1 MSKGPPRFL
10 LLKAQPIPAGA
21 RWITVTPPGHEKGQP
36 VLVQPHPTHKGVWSV
51 IGGAGGKLNYLKLR
65 GIKPE
70 GSYKSDLAEK
80 DKARRELAKQQA
92 ARDKELGIAKP
103 KAVRKAEI
111 AAQRQ
116 QHQREFIATVAAAA
130 GWRKEQ
136 TEFKAEDHA
145 HLSPEAY
152 QAVQRQHHASL
163 LKKAKA
169 FVAQQRAELLADADK
184 KAEAFGAVP
193 LTAPKDRPEALTVND
208 LDPVKAPDAGIGLSH
223 DYAERAVEKAGG
235 ADDLKAEVDALREPK
250 AGGGGDKRRE
260 MAEQIKREL
269 AELKIPD
276 TPLPDPKSLDTRQ
289 TLGLLAAE
297 KRLRQA
303 ERAMSKA
310 MAAIDKAEDIKEI
323 QAYNVEVGE
332 PPDDASVIRDLQDI
346 ARTEQTVSFLKMAE
360 EAGEGIPPEQ
370 ALYRHIAAGASN
382 ALSAAGLTI
391 AGQALVDRSVVDVLG
406 IAGAAQVAARQL
418 HATLTPDELE
428 TVKSALDDYHVDHY
442 SRTAREAM
450 DRAQVWLEAA
460 DKAQGMDA
468 TAEDGDDLAIIQNL
482 NRQRIEALAEARKIL
497 GTALGEFEM
506 GAALNMAMREGR
518 SNKPFE
524 VSLGKIN
531 PASAYTQ
538 LRALGLEPGDFQVS
552 AIGGEQIAEI
562 TPDGLD
568 KISRPIDREALQRQR
583 AALDIIEGRQDEK
596 DWLPEG
602 FAARK
607 DLNGIAEPGQAP
619 KLAEPFDAGKGLE
632 QGIKDYFGG
641 RIADGDNPRDILA
654 DATNSQWMDTHVQA
668 GGREAYLSAL
678 AALLPSTRTRKAM
691 AEGTGGE
698 GKLVTE
704 KVPIENHRDILEAWA
719 DEFVKSRY
727 GETRTAFDRQ
737 DIPIDDISTEAMH
750 RALAAHPEGV
760 AAFKTI
766 GDLTDKDQ
774 RALRTYFE
782 KHVAKDSDEAAALKK
797 EIAELKDAE
806 PEKETVDM
814 FGDTA
819 TNPQWTAWSQKLA
832 AKREKLGA
840 ESLTWDKYVTVMDGR
855 EHAYAAVQD
864 LIRSK
869 VTETFHA
876 TYNTLRPDAPLK
888 LGRQNLRDHRR
899 HLDAIDPKA
908 RKERLT
914 AQSSEDAAM
923 RFRRGGKFAEG
934 GIKDEREEQ
943 RTAKE
948 GFQQAQIG
956 MFGEPEDTAPVPLGA
971 HERHSLGHVTEQRLA
986 GLANTIGGQFK
997 TGQPVEL
1004 RAVSMTDRYINQQ
1017 RAIKL
1022 IAANKRV
1029 ALAMSTGSG
1038 KTSIGLG
1045 AFAHLHAKGE
1055 VKRGIFAVPSVVQEQ
1070 FNAEALRTL
1079 DPSKGYKWHATPGA
1093 NREARIAALKDP
1105 GNHFVVMTHQSL
1117 RDDLLHLGAQHEGID
1132 TTALAAKLD
1141 AMTPAERKAWMGDL
1155 LKREGINADYCL
1167 PYNASITLAD
1177 GSNIMIG
1184 DIVENRIKADVMCFN
1199 LENGKIESKPIIG
1212 WQKIEQNSDQLI
1224 TVYAGTKSVTCT
1236 EDHKI
1241 WTANRGYVKAADI
1254 KPGDELVA
1262 IPSGLSKIIHGD
1274 EIATR
1279 STGHADKRYDSRIAA
1294 RGFLH
1299 NIIWRRNS
1307 KIKNEAFSPSERI
1320 PHAQI
1325 RNFEK
1330 HLSIPAKIREK
1341 WRFWHG
1347 AMGFFDQLH
1356 DMASRI
1362 VRGLLSGRG
1371 KAAYRS
1377 HSEIYKPN
1385 CNGLLVHGRRQPVE
1399 KHGNDKHSR
1408 VFDGAAAFF
1417 SRFNQREIWVG
1428 NHGSNR
1434 QAKKLVLHENEKKRI
1449 SEIFQ
1454 SNWRVCAGLHEVQ
1467 ANQYFPEILPAVFR
1481 ADTRKVMRY
1490 MWDKLYE
1497 GIYLFISVM
1506 PIADNKKKESRLVSK
1521 KQGIHIETKN
1531 GRTLG
1536 AAWEPILRNLR
1547 GIISGKNNKPRH
1559 LLNRVQQGEK
1569 AQVCVESLLPEKIIV
1584 TSTSIARSPRYVYD
1598 LTVADNHNFFA
1609 CGILV
1614 SNCFFDESHVL
1625 LNREGKENS
1634 AMANVLDSLSNNASY
1649 YVNSTADP
1657 VKNSVDEAF
1666 DLMRKMNPDKYAD
1679 RDEFMRRYG
1688 PNTAAAKDA
1697 LKREMLQHLYPGR
1710 IDPGVAA
1717 KRTQEKVDLSDE
1729 QKATIGGI
1737 ESAAAKVRLARM
1749 RGKADIESAR
1759 KLAPEM
1765 FDGADPKEHER
1776 IAREIAR
1783 YVGVLKNTAILKA
1796 INTGP
1801 NSAKLDRV
1809 AQLAKARKGKPGV
1822 VFAHNLESVK
1832 RLKER
1837 LEKDGHRVAVLTG
1850 ADGAK
1855 KKGQIKSA
1863 FSPEG
1868 DVDAT
1873 ADILITSDAGATG
1886 LNAQRGQWLVQ
1897 YDVPD
1902 TAMTHAQRNG
1912 RIHRLGQ
1919 KNNVELIDLMT
1930 DHKTEQAARKRL
1942 AEKYELREILT
1953 SPYEGLDD
1961 TGLASFLHRRK
1972 VNDEE
1977 QQGGLF

>member
-468 TAEDGDDLAIIQNL
+468 TAEDGDDLALIENL
-482 NRQRIEALAEARKIL
+482 NRQRIDALAEARKIL

-538 LRALGLEPGDFQVS
+538 LRALGLEPGDFHVN

-568 KISRPIDREALQRQR
+568 KISRSIDRKALQRQR

-619 KLAEPFDAGKGLE
+619 KLAEPFDASKGLE

-641 RIADGDNPRDILA
+641 RVADGDNPRDILA
-654 DATNSQWMDTHVQA
+654 DATNSQWMDTHIPTNR
-668 GGREAYLSAL
+668 REAYLSAL

-774 RALRTYFE
+774 RALRTHFE

-797 EIAELKDAE
+797 EIAELKGAE

-819 TNPQWTAWSQKLA
+819 TNPEWTAWSQKLA

-876 TYNTLRPDAPLK
+876 AYNTLRPDAPLK
-888 LGRQNLRDHRR
+888 LGRQNIRDHRR

-1155 LKREGINADYCL
+1155 LKREGIDAQYLN
-1167 PYNASITLAD
+1167 
-1177 GSNIMIG
+1177 
-1184 DIVENRIKADVMCFN
+1184 V
-1199 LENGKIESKPIIG
+1199 
-1212 WQKIEQNSDQLI
+1212 
-1224 TVYAGTKSVTCT
+1224 
-1236 EDHKI
+1236 
-1241 WTANRGYVKAADI
+1241 
-1254 KPGDELVA
+1254 DE
-1262 IPSGLSKIIHGD
+1262 
-1274 EIATR
+1274 
-1279 STGHADKRYDSRIAA
+1279 GH
-1294 RGFLH
+1294 
-1299 NIIWRRNS
+1299 N
-1307 KIKNEAFSPSERI
+1307 
-1320 PHAQI
+1320 
-1325 RNFEK
+1325 
-1330 HLSIPAKIREK
+1330 
-1341 WRFWHG
+1341 
-1347 AMGFFDQLH
+1347 
-1356 DMASRI
+1356 
-1362 VRGLLSGRG
+1362 
-1371 KAAYRS
+1371 
-1377 HSEIYKPN
+1377 
-1385 CNGLLVHGRRQPVE
+1385 
-1399 KHGNDKHSR
+1399 
-1408 VFDGAAAFF
+1408 
-1417 SRFNQREIWVG
+1417 
-1428 NHGSNR
+1428 
-1434 QAKKLVLHENEKKRI
+1434 
-1449 SEIFQ
+1449 
-1454 SNWRVCAGLHEVQ
+1454 
-1467 ANQYFPEILPAVFR
+1467 
-1481 ADTRKVMRY
+1481 
-1490 MWDKLYE
+1490 
-1497 GIYLFISVM
+1497 
-1506 PIADNKKKESRLVSK
+1506 
-1521 KQGIHIETKN
+1521 
-1531 GRTLG
+1531 
-1536 AAWEPILRNLR
+1536 
-1547 GIISGKNNKPRH
+1547 
-1559 LLNRVQQGEK
+1559 LLNR
-1569 AQVCVESLLPEKIIV
+1569 A
-1584 TSTSIARSPRYVYD
+1584 
-1598 LTVADNHNFFA
+1598 
-1609 CGILV
+1609 
-1614 SNCFFDESHVL
+1614 
-1625 LNREGKENS
+1625 GKENS
-1634 AMANVLDSLSNNASY
+1634 HMANVFDALSANVPY
-1649 YVNSTADP
+1649 YVNATADP
-1657 VKNSVDEAF
+1657 VKNDVSEAF

-1679 RDEFMRRYG
+1679 RAEFMRRYG
-1688 PNTAAAKDA
+1688 PNTPAARDA
-1697 LKREMLQHLYPGR
+1697 LRREMLQHLYPGR

-1717 KRTQEKVDLSDE
+1717 KRTQEKVALSDE
-1729 QKATIGGI
+1729 QKATIGSI
-1737 ESAAAKVRLARM
+1737 ESTAAKIRLARM
-1749 RGKADIESAR
+1749 RGKTDIENAR
-1759 KLAPEM
+1759 TLAPEM

-1783 YVGVLKNTAILKA
+1783 YVGVLKNTATLKA

-1809 AQLAKARKGKPGV
+1809 AQLAKARQGKPGV

-1832 RLKER
+1832 RIKER

-1863 FSPEG
+1863 FNPEG
-1868 DVDAT
+1868 DIDAT
-1873 ADILITSDAGATG
+1873 ADILIASDAGATG

-1897 YDVPD
+1897 YDVPE
-1902 TAMTHAQRNG
+1902 TAMLHAQRNG

-1930 DHKTEQAARKRL
+1930 DHPTEQAARKRL
-1942 AEKYELREILT
+1942 AGKYELREILT

>member
-70 GSYKSDLAEK
+70 GSYKEGLTEK
-80 DKARRELAKQQA
+80 DKARRELAKKQA

-103 KAVRKAEI
+103 KAAKKAEI
-111 AAQRQ
+111 VARRQ

-136 TEFKAEDHA
+136 TEFKTEDHA

-468 TAEDGDDLAIIQNL
+468 TAEDGDDLALIENL
-482 NRQRIEALAEARKIL
+482 NRQRIDALAEARKIL

-538 LRALGLEPGDFQVS
+538 LRALGLEPGDFHVN

-568 KISRPIDREALQRQR
+568 KISRSIDRKALQRQR

-619 KLAEPFDAGKGLE
+619 KLAEPFDASKGLE

-641 RIADGDNPRDILA
+641 RVADGDNPRDILA
-654 DATNSQWMDTHVQA
+654 DATNSQWMDTHIPTNR
-668 GGREAYLSAL
+668 REAYLSAL

-774 RALRTYFE
+774 RALRTHFE
-782 KHVAKDSDEAAALKK
+782 KHVAKDSDEATALKK
-797 EIAELKDAE
+797 EIAELKSAE

-819 TNPQWTAWSQKLA
+819 TNPEWTVWSQKMA

-855 EHAYAAVQD
+855 ERAYAAVQD

-869 VTETFHA
+869 IAETFHA
-876 TYNTLRPDAPLK
+876 AYNTLRPDAPLK
-888 LGRQNLRDHRR
+888 LGRQNIRDHRR

-956 MFGEPEDTAPVPLGA
+956 MFGEPEDAAPVPLGA
-971 HERHSLGHVTEQRLA
+971 HERHSLGHVAEQRLA
-986 GLANTIGGQFK
+986 GLANTIGWQFK

-1079 DPSKGYKWHATPGA
+1079 DPTKGFKWHATPGA
-1093 NREARIAALKDP
+1093 DREARIAALKDP

-1155 LKREGINADYCL
+1155 LKREGIDAQYLN
-1167 PYNASITLAD
+1167 
-1177 GSNIMIG
+1177 
-1184 DIVENRIKADVMCFN
+1184 V
-1199 LENGKIESKPIIG
+1199 
-1212 WQKIEQNSDQLI
+1212 
-1224 TVYAGTKSVTCT
+1224 
-1236 EDHKI
+1236 
-1241 WTANRGYVKAADI
+1241 
-1254 KPGDELVA
+1254 DE
-1262 IPSGLSKIIHGD
+1262 
-1274 EIATR
+1274 
-1279 STGHADKRYDSRIAA
+1279 GH
-1294 RGFLH
+1294 
-1299 NIIWRRNS
+1299 N
-1307 KIKNEAFSPSERI
+1307 
-1320 PHAQI
+1320 
-1325 RNFEK
+1325 
-1330 HLSIPAKIREK
+1330 
-1341 WRFWHG
+1341 
-1347 AMGFFDQLH
+1347 
-1356 DMASRI
+1356 
-1362 VRGLLSGRG
+1362 
-1371 KAAYRS
+1371 
-1377 HSEIYKPN
+1377 
-1385 CNGLLVHGRRQPVE
+1385 
-1399 KHGNDKHSR
+1399 
-1408 VFDGAAAFF
+1408 
-1417 SRFNQREIWVG
+1417 
-1428 NHGSNR
+1428 
-1434 QAKKLVLHENEKKRI
+1434 
-1449 SEIFQ
+1449 
-1454 SNWRVCAGLHEVQ
+1454 
-1467 ANQYFPEILPAVFR
+1467 
-1481 ADTRKVMRY
+1481 
-1490 MWDKLYE
+1490 
-1497 GIYLFISVM
+1497 
-1506 PIADNKKKESRLVSK
+1506 
-1521 KQGIHIETKN
+1521 
-1531 GRTLG
+1531 
-1536 AAWEPILRNLR
+1536 
-1547 GIISGKNNKPRH
+1547 
-1559 LLNRVQQGEK
+1559 LLNR
-1569 AQVCVESLLPEKIIV
+1569 A
-1584 TSTSIARSPRYVYD
+1584 
-1598 LTVADNHNFFA
+1598 
-1609 CGILV
+1609 
-1614 SNCFFDESHVL
+1614 
-1625 LNREGKENS
+1625 GKENS
-1634 AMANVLDSLSNNASY
+1634 HMANVFDALSANVPY
-1649 YVNSTADP
+1649 YVNATADP
-1657 VKNSVDEAF
+1657 VKNDVSEAF

-1679 RDEFMRRYG
+1679 RAEFMRRYG
-1688 PNTAAAKDA
+1688 PNTPAARDA
-1697 LKREMLQHLYPGR
+1697 LRREMLQHLYPGR

-1717 KRTQEKVDLSDE
+1717 KRTQEKVALSDE
-1729 QKATIGGI
+1729 QKATIGSI
-1737 ESAAAKVRLARM
+1737 ESTAAKIRLARM
-1749 RGKADIESAR
+1749 RGKADIENAR
-1759 KLAPEM
+1759 TLAPEM

-1783 YVGVLKNTAILKA
+1783 YVGVLKNTATLKA

-1809 AQLAKARKGKPGV
+1809 AQLAKARQGKPGV

-1832 RLKER
+1832 RIKER

-1863 FSPEG
+1863 FNPEG
-1868 DVDAT
+1868 DIDAT
-1873 ADILITSDAGATG
+1873 ADILIASDAGATG

-1897 YDVPD
+1897 YDVPE
-1902 TAMTHAQRNG
+1902 TAMLHAQRNG

-1972 VNDEE
+1972 VHEDE

>member
-468 TAEDGDDLAIIQNL
+468 TAEDGDDLALIENL
-482 NRQRIEALAEARKIL
+482 NRQRIDALAEARKIL

-538 LRALGLEPGDFQVS
+538 LRALGLEPGDFHVN

-568 KISRPIDREALQRQR
+568 KISRSIDRKALQRQR

-619 KLAEPFDAGKGLE
+619 KLAEPFDASKGLE

-641 RIADGDNPRDILA
+641 RVADGDNPRDILA
-654 DATNSQWMDTHVQA
+654 DATNSQWMDTHIPTNR
-668 GGREAYLSAL
+668 REAYLSAL

-774 RALRTYFE
+774 RALRTHFE
-782 KHVAKDSDEAAALKK
+782 KHVAKDSDEATALKK

-819 TNPQWTAWSQKLA
+819 TNPEWTVWSQKMA
-832 AKREKLGA
+832 AKRKKLGA

-855 EHAYAAVQD
+855 ERAYAAVQD

-869 VTETFHA
+869 IAETFHA
-876 TYNTLRPDAPLK
+876 AYNTLRPDAPLK
-888 LGRQNLRDHRR
+888 LGRQNIRDHRR

-908 RKERLT
+908 RKKRLT

-1155 LKREGINADYCL
+1155 LKREGIDAQYLN
-1167 PYNASITLAD
+1167 
-1177 GSNIMIG
+1177 
-1184 DIVENRIKADVMCFN
+1184 V
-1199 LENGKIESKPIIG
+1199 
-1212 WQKIEQNSDQLI
+1212 
-1224 TVYAGTKSVTCT
+1224 
-1236 EDHKI
+1236 
-1241 WTANRGYVKAADI
+1241 
-1254 KPGDELVA
+1254 DE
-1262 IPSGLSKIIHGD
+1262 
-1274 EIATR
+1274 
-1279 STGHADKRYDSRIAA
+1279 GH
-1294 RGFLH
+1294 
-1299 NIIWRRNS
+1299 N
-1307 KIKNEAFSPSERI
+1307 
-1320 PHAQI
+1320 
-1325 RNFEK
+1325 
-1330 HLSIPAKIREK
+1330 
-1341 WRFWHG
+1341 
-1347 AMGFFDQLH
+1347 
-1356 DMASRI
+1356 
-1362 VRGLLSGRG
+1362 
-1371 KAAYRS
+1371 
-1377 HSEIYKPN
+1377 
-1385 CNGLLVHGRRQPVE
+1385 
-1399 KHGNDKHSR
+1399 
-1408 VFDGAAAFF
+1408 
-1417 SRFNQREIWVG
+1417 
-1428 NHGSNR
+1428 
-1434 QAKKLVLHENEKKRI
+1434 
-1449 SEIFQ
+1449 
-1454 SNWRVCAGLHEVQ
+1454 
-1467 ANQYFPEILPAVFR
+1467 
-1481 ADTRKVMRY
+1481 
-1490 MWDKLYE
+1490 
-1497 GIYLFISVM
+1497 
-1506 PIADNKKKESRLVSK
+1506 
-1521 KQGIHIETKN
+1521 
-1531 GRTLG
+1531 
-1536 AAWEPILRNLR
+1536 
-1547 GIISGKNNKPRH
+1547 
-1559 LLNRVQQGEK
+1559 LLNR
-1569 AQVCVESLLPEKIIV
+1569 A
-1584 TSTSIARSPRYVYD
+1584 
-1598 LTVADNHNFFA
+1598 
-1609 CGILV
+1609 
-1614 SNCFFDESHVL
+1614 
-1625 LNREGKENS
+1625 GKENS
-1634 AMANVLDSLSNNASY
+1634 HMANVFDALSANVPY
-1649 YVNSTADP
+1649 YVNATADP
-1657 VKNSVDEAF
+1657 VKNDVSEAF

-1679 RDEFMRRYG
+1679 RAEFMRRYG
-1688 PNTAAAKDA
+1688 PNTPAARDA
-1697 LKREMLQHLYPGR
+1697 LRREMLQHLYPGR

-1717 KRTQEKVDLSDE
+1717 KRTQEKVALSDE
-1729 QKATIGGI
+1729 QKATIGSI
-1737 ESAAAKVRLARM
+1737 ESTAAKIRLARM
-1749 RGKADIESAR
+1749 RGKTDIENAR
-1759 KLAPEM
+1759 TLAPEM

-1783 YVGVLKNTAILKA
+1783 YVGVLKNTATLKA

-1809 AQLAKARKGKPGV
+1809 AQLAKARQGKPGV

-1832 RLKER
+1832 RIKER

-1863 FSPEG
+1863 FNPEG
-1868 DVDAT
+1868 DIDAT
-1873 ADILITSDAGATG
+1873 ADILIASDAGATG

-1897 YDVPD
+1897 YDVPE
-1902 TAMTHAQRNG
+1902 TAMLHAQRNG

-1930 DHKTEQAARKRL
+1930 DHPTEQAARKRL
-1942 AEKYELREILT
+1942 AGKYELREILT

>member
-468 TAEDGDDLAIIQNL
+468 TAEDGDDLALIENL
-482 NRQRIEALAEARKIL
+482 NRQRIDALAEARKIL

-538 LRALGLEPGDFQVS
+538 LRALGLEPGDFHVN

-568 KISRPIDREALQRQR
+568 KISRSIDRKALQRQR

-619 KLAEPFDAGKGLE
+619 KLAEPFDASKGLE

-641 RIADGDNPRDILA
+641 RVADGDNPRDILA
-654 DATNSQWMDTHVQA
+654 DATNSQWMDTHIPTNR
-668 GGREAYLSAL
+668 REAYLSAL

-774 RALRTYFE
+774 RALRTHFE
-782 KHVAKDSDEAAALKK
+782 KHVAKDSDEATALKK

-806 PEKETVDM
+806 PGKETVDM

-819 TNPQWTAWSQKLA
+819 TNPEWTVWSQKMA

-855 EHAYAAVQD
+855 ERAYAAVQD

-869 VTETFHA
+869 IAETFHA
-876 TYNTLRPDAPLK
+876 AYNTLRPDAPLK
-888 LGRQNLRDHRR
+888 LGRQNIRDHRR

-1079 DPSKGYKWHATPGA
+1079 DPTKGFKWHATPGA
-1093 NREARIAALKDP
+1093 DREARIAALKDP

-1155 LKREGINADYCL
+1155 LKREGIDAQYLN
-1167 PYNASITLAD
+1167 
-1177 GSNIMIG
+1177 
-1184 DIVENRIKADVMCFN
+1184 V
-1199 LENGKIESKPIIG
+1199 
-1212 WQKIEQNSDQLI
+1212 
-1224 TVYAGTKSVTCT
+1224 
-1236 EDHKI
+1236 
-1241 WTANRGYVKAADI
+1241 
-1254 KPGDELVA
+1254 DE
-1262 IPSGLSKIIHGD
+1262 
-1274 EIATR
+1274 
-1279 STGHADKRYDSRIAA
+1279 GH
-1294 RGFLH
+1294 
-1299 NIIWRRNS
+1299 N
-1307 KIKNEAFSPSERI
+1307 
-1320 PHAQI
+1320 
-1325 RNFEK
+1325 
-1330 HLSIPAKIREK
+1330 
-1341 WRFWHG
+1341 
-1347 AMGFFDQLH
+1347 
-1356 DMASRI
+1356 
-1362 VRGLLSGRG
+1362 
-1371 KAAYRS
+1371 
-1377 HSEIYKPN
+1377 
-1385 CNGLLVHGRRQPVE
+1385 
-1399 KHGNDKHSR
+1399 
-1408 VFDGAAAFF
+1408 
-1417 SRFNQREIWVG
+1417 
-1428 NHGSNR
+1428 
-1434 QAKKLVLHENEKKRI
+1434 
-1449 SEIFQ
+1449 
-1454 SNWRVCAGLHEVQ
+1454 
-1467 ANQYFPEILPAVFR
+1467 
-1481 ADTRKVMRY
+1481 
-1490 MWDKLYE
+1490 
-1497 GIYLFISVM
+1497 
-1506 PIADNKKKESRLVSK
+1506 
-1521 KQGIHIETKN
+1521 
-1531 GRTLG
+1531 
-1536 AAWEPILRNLR
+1536 
-1547 GIISGKNNKPRH
+1547 
-1559 LLNRVQQGEK
+1559 LLNR
-1569 AQVCVESLLPEKIIV
+1569 A
-1584 TSTSIARSPRYVYD
+1584 
-1598 LTVADNHNFFA
+1598 
-1609 CGILV
+1609 
-1614 SNCFFDESHVL
+1614 
-1625 LNREGKENS
+1625 GKENS
-1634 AMANVLDSLSNNASY
+1634 HMANVFDALSANVPY
-1649 YVNSTADP
+1649 YVNATADP
-1657 VKNSVDEAF
+1657 VKNDVSEAF

-1679 RDEFMRRYG
+1679 RAEFMRRYG
-1688 PNTAAAKDA
+1688 PNTPAARDA
-1697 LKREMLQHLYPGR
+1697 LRREMLQHLYPGR

-1717 KRTQEKVDLSDE
+1717 KRTQEKVALSDE
-1729 QKATIGGI
+1729 QKATIGSI
-1737 ESAAAKVRLARM
+1737 ESTAAKIRLARM
-1749 RGKADIESAR
+1749 RGKTDIENAR
-1759 KLAPEM
+1759 TLAPEM

-1783 YVGVLKNTAILKA
+1783 YVGVLKNTATLKA

-1809 AQLAKARKGKPGV
+1809 AQLAKARQGKPGV

-1832 RLKER
+1832 RIKER

-1863 FSPEG
+1863 FNPEG
-1868 DVDAT
+1868 DIDAT
-1873 ADILITSDAGATG
+1873 ADILIASDAGATG

-1897 YDVPD
+1897 YDVPE
-1902 TAMTHAQRNG
+1902 TAMLHAQRNG

-1930 DHKTEQAARKRL
+1930 DHPTEQAARKRL
-1942 AEKYELREILT
+1942 AGKYELREILT